1 MVLRP
6 DERLLEVNLRALGAR
21 SALAAEAVRR
31 AREPEG
37 IEWEIAPDGGLTGVD
52 RRGGGA
58 RQVASRRAPIE
69 EGRRLVGQVDVVQH
83 AATAV
88 LGFGAGH
95 HVAALAGRYGG
106 HGAVVVFEPD
116 AGMLRAVLSRVDYA
130 GVFRASNV
138 VVLTS
143 ESDAGAMAAGL
154 QGLEAVVSSGLRLL
168 EHPASVGRLGA
179 TRERFGATLTQVM
192 QAVRTNV
199 VTTLVQVDVTVR
211 NLLQNLR
218 WYARVAGV
226 AELAGAAKGRAAVVV
241 AAGPS
246 LRRNIEL
253 LTRPGVRES
262 VVIIAVQTVLKPL
275 LARGIRPHF
284 VTALDYHEMSRRF
297 YEGLTAA
304 DVEGVTLVAEPKA
317 NPAILEAFPGTI
329 RCVGDDVL
337 DQVLGADLARDM
349 GRLTPGATVAHLAYY
364 LARHLGCDP
373 VILMGQDL
381 GFSEGQYYAPGAAI
395 HRVWGAEVSEF
406 RTLEMF
412 EWERIARM
420 RNMLRRC
427 EDVHGRTIYTD
438 EQMATY
444 LVQFEREFARD
455 AERGLRVV
463 DATEGGV
470 RKQHTTPMS
479 LANALAAFGVA
490 GGVRADFG
498 AGHSGTGDEARR
510 LERVAERLRELRRES
525 GRVGALAR
533 EAAEILR
540 EMLAHQR
547 EQGRVNRL
555 IGRVQE
561 VAAKAAG
568 NPAHWLVQHVNQAG
582 QLNRYRADR
591 AMAAE
596 GVTGLERQRREIER
610 DLTNVEW
617 LADASG
623 VVEEMLDDAL
633 GALAGGALRTRDAT
647 PTVRRA
653 VAASGGGGRRR
664 VWACVR
670 VDAAR
675 GGLGVARDLGTAL
688 VAGMNPL
695 QLLLAR
701 LARCERLAGVLL
713 TGEDAGTCARLAGV
727 DVAGKDLAGGAGR
740 IGGLLVEWCAV
751 DPADV
756 ARGAWVAPAR
766 AWSRHAWRGGIG
778 NLTAWDECLTP
789 RTCAREMARLEIDA
803 AVVLGADW
811 ALVDP
816 ALIDAVIERHEERP
830 EAHGVTFCPA
840 APGLGGIL
848 VARGVMEELA
858 RVGGSEGTLGTL
870 LGYHP
875 IAPQADP
882 IARGVCVEASPVV
895 RDALVRFIPDTPMHA
910 ARLAGALAGLGAR
923 VVEAD
928 AGALVAAAH
937 GAGLHVGGPAEAL
950 TVPVRRGM
958 ERAAVLEALRRAI
971 EDGDAPAVTFAGDG
985 CDALDVPGLTE
996 LVAAARALGASA
1008 TCVRTRLAGVD
1019 DATRRVLTLAD
1030 VVRVEVGAERPETYA
1045 MVMGAPGEALA
1056 RVRAGAEALAAR
1068 ARGRRAGEGEDGPW
1082 WTVAAMEKRDEVLD
1096 EMEDFYNRWLL
1107 TGGACVLG
1115 PRTDGARDAR
1125 IEPLPL
1131 PESVARRLAWSRGVV
1146 GGWRTDGTG
1155 ADAAAIAALVTA

>member
-6 DERLLEVNLRALGAR
+6 DERLLEANLRALGAR

-37 IEWEIAPDGGLTGVD
+37 IEWEVAPDGGLTGVD

-69 EGRRLVGQVDVVQH
+69 EGRRLAGQVDVVQH

-95 HVAALAGRYGG
+95 HVAALAGRYGV

-130 GVFRASNV
+130 GVFRSSNV

-168 EHPASVGRLGA
+168 EHPASAGRLGA
-179 TRERFGATLTQVM
+179 ARERFGATLTQVM

-226 AELAGAAKGRAAVVV
+226 GELAGAAKGRAAVVV
-241 AAGPS
+241 SAGPS

-253 LTRPGVRES
+253 LARPGVRES

-275 LARGIRPHF
+275 LAKGIRPHF

-395 HRVWGAEVSEF
+395 HRVWGGEVSEF

-420 RNMLRRC
+420 RSMLRRC

-438 EQMATY
+438 EQMSTY

-455 AERGLRVV
+455 AERGLRVI

-470 RKQHTTPMS
+470 RKRHTTAMT
-479 LANALAAFGVA
+479 LAEALGAFGVA
-490 GGVRADFG
+490 GGVPAGLG
-498 AGHSGTGDEARR
+498 AGSGVAGEARR

-533 EAAEILR
+533 EAGEILR

-561 VAAKAAG
+561 VASKAAA

-591 AMAAE
+591 AIAAE

-610 DLTNVEW
+610 DLKNVEW

-633 GALAGGALRTRDAT
+633 GALSGGALRTRDAT

-670 VDAAR
+670 VDAGR
-675 GGLGVARDLGTAL
+675 GGLGAARDLGEAF
-688 VAGMNPL
+688 VGGMNPL

-701 LARCERLAGVLL
+701 LARCARLAGVLL

-727 DVAGKDLAGGAGR
+727 DVTGGAGR
-740 IGGLLVEWCAV
+740 VGGLRVEWCAA
-751 DPADV
+751 DPADA

-778 NLTAWDECLTP
+778 NLTAWDECLMP

-811 ALVDP
+811 ALADP
-816 ALIDAVIERHEERP
+816 SLIDAVIERHEERP
-830 EAHGVTFCPA
+830 DAHGVTFCPG
-840 APGLGGIL
+840 APGLAGAL

-895 RDALVRFIPDTPMHA
+895 RDALVRFIPDTPRHA
-910 ARLAGALAGLGAR
+910 ARLAGALAGLGSR

-937 GAGLHVGGPAEAL
+937 AAGLHTDGPAEAL

-958 ERAAVLEALRRAI
+958 ERTAVLEALRRALA
-971 EDGDAPAVTFAGDG
+971 EGDAPAVTFTGDG
-985 CDALDVPGLTE
+985 VDALEAPGLTE

-1008 TCVRTRLAGVD
+1008 TCVRTRLTGEG

-1030 VVRVEVGAERPETYA
+1030 VVRVDVGAERPETYA
-1045 MVMGAPGEALA
+1045 AVMGAPGETLA
-1056 RVRAGAEALAAR
+1056 HVRAAAEALAAR

-1082 WTVAAMEKRDEVLD
+1082 WMVAAMEKRDEVLD

-1131 PESVARRLAWSRGVV
+1131 PEGVARRLAWSRGVV
-1146 GGWRTDGTG
+1146 GGWRTDGTS
-1155 ADAAAIAALVTA
+1155 ADAAVIAALVTA